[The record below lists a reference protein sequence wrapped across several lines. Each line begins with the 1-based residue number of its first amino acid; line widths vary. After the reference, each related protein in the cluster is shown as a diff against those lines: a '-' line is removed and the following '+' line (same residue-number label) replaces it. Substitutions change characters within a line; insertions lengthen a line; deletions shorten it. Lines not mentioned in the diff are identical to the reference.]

1 MSFGAALFLLAQ
13 LASSDGAAGD
23 ASRPVVAGTVVAGTA
38 GARAPVATAS
48 ARATARIVR
57 PVSVRIERRGE
68 QITVETRGNQKP
80 QQERDEDGVMWIE
93 FS

>member
-1 MSFGAALFLLAQ
+1 MSLGAALLLLAQ
-13 LASSDGAAGD
+13 LASAGGAAGE
-23 ASRPVVAGTVVAGTA
+23 ASRPVDTGGA
-38 GARAPVATAS
+38 GAGASRAPVATAS

-68 QITVETRGNQKP
+68 QVTVETQGHQKP
-80 QQERDEDGVMWIE
+80 QQERDEDGMLWIE